1 LNQGDLLEEVELN
14 RHKKIENNHPLMGN
28 PGQPLRGKMEKI
40 RREDEELIE
49 IPRTTACS
57 MGSVWLNQP
66 SISACWSKF

>member
-1 LNQGDLLEEVELN
+1 
-14 RHKKIENNHPLMGN
+14 
-28 PGQPLRGKMEKI
+28 MEKI